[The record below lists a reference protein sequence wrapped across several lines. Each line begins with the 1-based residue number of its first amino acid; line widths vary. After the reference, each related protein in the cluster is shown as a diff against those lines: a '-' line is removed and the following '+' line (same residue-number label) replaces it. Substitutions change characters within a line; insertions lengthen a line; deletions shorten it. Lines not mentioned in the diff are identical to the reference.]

1 MNGGGSVKKR
11 VRELIKDAVIVVLAV
26 SLVVL
31 AVLSLPTQSIRKS
44 PFLSSLLQPL
54 ASLLG
59 LEEAELAYL
68 EVNEPVMDAAQPLA
82 ISVNTAAGRYTAIW
96 DFDALDE
103 TFETLG
109 GALGQALDT
118 AHTPEVSTRSA
129 LRTALQGESAY
140 FSYGL
145 RLPAA
150 VLASW
155 LDAAPEEALPQV
167 DACALV
173 IEDEAVALYLVGS
186 TVQKAATGLSAETL
200 SPLLSQ
206 FRPDGSAFAF
216 ETTATV
222 DGFSL
227 LPTGTPA
234 LPDAQLSSP
243 CDSRFTEAL
252 ATALGFNPYG
262 DTTYTDAAGVTSFTE
277 AGCALEAAP
286 DGQIRLTVTA
296 NDRFRAADET
306 EEALVEEARR
316 LVTLTAGESAGAARL
331 YLTEITQND
340 AGETI
345 CAFDYYLSGV
355 KVTLSTGHA
364 AEVTFL
370 GQSVRSMIVQA
381 LTFTTTGA
389 TLPLMPV
396 TQAAAILAPGE
407 SLALSYQLQGSTL
420 QAGWVR

>member
-1 MNGGGSVKKR
+1 MKR
-11 VRELIKDAVIVVLAV
+11 RVQELIKDVVIVVLAV
-26 SLVVL
+26 SLIVL
-31 AVLSLPTQSIRKS
+31 AVLSLPAQSIRKS

-59 LEEAELAYL
+59 LEQAELAYL
-68 EVNEPVMDAAQPLA
+68 EVKEPVMDAALPLA
-82 ISVNTAAGRYTAIW
+82 ISVNTETGRSTAIW
-96 DFDALDE
+96 DFDALDSA
-103 TFETLG
+103 FETLG

-118 AHTPEVSTRSA
+118 ARTPEISSRSD
-129 LRTALQGESAY
+129 LRTALQGESVY
-140 FSYGL
+140 FSYDL

-155 LDAAPEEALPQV
+155 LDAAPEVELPQV

-173 IEDEAVALYLVGS
+173 IEGEEVALYLVGA

-200 SPLLSQ
+200 SPLLAQ

-216 ETTATV
+216 ETDATV
-222 DGFSL
+222 DAFSL
-227 LPTGTPA
+227 LPTGSPA
-234 LPDAQLSSP
+234 LPDAQVESP

-296 NDRFRAADET
+296 DDRFQAADQT

-316 LVTLTAGESAGAARL
+316 LATLTAGESAGAARL
-331 YLTEITQND
+331 YLTAITEGD

-345 CAFDYYLSGV
+345 CTFDYYLSGV
-355 KVTLSTGHA
+355 KVTLSAGHA
-364 AEVTFL
+364 AEVTFV
-370 GQSVRSMIVQA
+370 GQSVRAMTAQA

-389 TLPLMPV
+389 TLPVMPV

-407 SLALSYQLQGSTL
+407 KLELSYQLQGDTL
-420 QAGWVR
+420 QAGWVS

>member
-1 MNGGGSVKKR
+1 MKQR
-11 VRELIKDAVIVVLAV
+11 VRELIKDVVIVVLAV
-26 SLVVL
+26 SLAVL
-31 AVLSLPTQSIRKS
+31 TVLSLPAQSIQRS
-44 PFLSSLLQPL
+44 PFLSSLLKPV

-59 LEEAELAYL
+59 LEQAELAYL
-68 EVNEPVMDAAQPLA
+68 EVKEPVMDAAQPQA
-82 ISVNTAAGRYTAIW
+82 ISVNTATGRYTAIW
-96 DFDALDE
+96 DFTALDNA
-103 TFETLG
+103 FETLG

-118 AHTPEVSTRSA
+118 AQTPEVSSRSD
-129 LRTALQGESAY
+129 LRTALQGESVY
-140 FSYGL
+140 FSYDL

-155 LDAAPEEALPQV
+155 LDAAPEVELPQV

-173 IEDEAVALYLVGS
+173 IEGEEVALYLVGA

-222 DGFSL
+222 DAFSL

-262 DTTYTDAAGVTSFTE
+262 DTIYTDAAGVTSFTE

-286 DGQIRLTVTA
+286 DGEIRLTVTVD
-296 NDRFRAADET
+296 DRFRAADET

-316 LVTLTAGESAGAARL
+316 LVTRTAGESAGAARL
-331 YLTEITQND
+331 YLTGVTRND
-340 AGETI
+340 EGETT
-345 CAFDYYLSGV
+345 CTFDYYLSGV

-364 AEVTFL
+364 AEVTFV
-370 GQSVRSMIVQA
+370 GQSVRSMTVRA
-381 LTFTTTGA
+381 LTFTTTGS
-389 TLPLMPV
+389 TLPVMPV
-396 TQAAAILAPGE
+396 AQAAAVLAPGKR
-407 SLALSYQLQGSTL
+407 LVLSYQLQGDTL
-420 QAGWVR
+420 QAGWVS

>member
-1 MNGGGSVKKR
+1 MKR
-11 VRELIKDAVIVVLAV
+11 RVQELIKDVVIVVLAV
-26 SLVVL
+26 SLIVL
-31 AVLSLPTQSIRKS
+31 AVMSLPAQSIRKS

-59 LEEAELAYL
+59 LEQAELAYL
-68 EVNEPVMDAAQPLA
+68 EVKEPVMDAALPLA
-82 ISVNTAAGRYTAIW
+82 ISVNTETGRTTAIW
-96 DFDALDE
+96 DFDALDSA
-103 TFETLG
+103 FETLG

-118 AHTPEVSTRSA
+118 AQTPEISSRSD
-129 LRTALQGESAY
+129 LRTALQGESVY
-140 FSYGL
+140 FSYDL

-155 LDAAPEEALPQV
+155 LDAAPEVELPQV

-173 IEDEAVALYLVGS
+173 IEGEAVALYLVGA

-200 SPLLSQ
+200 SPLLAQ

-216 ETTATV
+216 EVGATV
-222 DGFSL
+222 DAFSL
-227 LPTGTPA
+227 LPTGSPA
-234 LPDAQLSSP
+234 LPDAQVESP
-243 CDSRFTEAL
+243 CDSRFQEAL

-296 NDRFRAADET
+296 DDRFQAADQT

-316 LVTLTAGESAGAARL
+316 LATLTAGESAGAARL
-331 YLTEITQND
+331 YLTAITEND
-340 AGETI
+340 EGETI
-345 CAFDYYLSGV
+345 CTFDYYLSGV

-364 AEVTFL
+364 AEVTFV
-370 GQSVRSMIVQA
+370 GQSVRAMTAQA

-389 TLPLMPV
+389 TLPVMPV

-407 SLALSYQLQGSTL
+407 KLELSYQLQGDTL
-420 QAGWVR
+420 QAGWVS

>member
-1 MNGGGSVKKR
+1 MKR
-11 VRELIKDAVIVVLAV
+11 RVQELIKDVVIVVLAV
-26 SLVVL
+26 SLIVL
-31 AVLSLPTQSIRKS
+31 AVLSLPAQSIRKS

-59 LEEAELAYL
+59 LEQAELAYL
-68 EVNEPVMDAAQPLA
+68 EVKEPVMDAALPLA
-82 ISVNTAAGRYTAIW
+82 ISVNTETGRSTAIW
-96 DFDALDE
+96 DFDALDSA
-103 TFETLG
+103 FETLG

-118 AHTPEVSTRSA
+118 AQTPEISSRSD
-129 LRTALQGESAY
+129 LRTALQGESVY
-140 FSYGL
+140 FSYDL

-155 LDAAPEEALPQV
+155 LDAAPEVELPQV

-173 IEDEAVALYLVGS
+173 IEGEEVALYLVGA

-200 SPLLSQ
+200 SPLLAQ

-216 ETTATV
+216 ETDATV
-222 DGFSL
+222 DAFSL
-227 LPTGTPA
+227 LPTGSPA
-234 LPDAQLSSP
+234 LPDAQVESP
-243 CDSRFTEAL
+243 CDSRFQEAL

-296 NDRFRAADET
+296 DDRFQAADET

-316 LVTLTAGESAGAARL
+316 LATLTAGESAGAARL
-331 YLTEITQND
+331 YLTAITEGD

-345 CAFDYYLSGV
+345 CTFDYYLSGV
-355 KVTLSTGHA
+355 KVTLSAGHA
-364 AEVTFL
+364 AEVTFA
-370 GQSVRSMIVQA
+370 GQSVRAMTAQA

-389 TLPLMPV
+389 TLPVMPV

-407 SLALSYQLQGSTL
+407 KLELSYQLQGDTL
-420 QAGWVR
+420 QAGWVS

>member
-1 MNGGGSVKKR
+1 MKKR
-11 VRELIKDAVIVVLAV
+11 VQELIKDVVIVMLAV
-26 SLVVL
+26 SLIVL
-31 AVLSLPTQSIRKS
+31 AVLSLPAQSIRKS

-59 LEEAELAYL
+59 LEQAELAYL
-68 EVNEPVMDAAQPLA
+68 EVKEPVMDAALPLA
-82 ISVNTAAGRYTAIW
+82 ISVNTETGRSTAIW
-96 DFDALDE
+96 DFDALDSA
-103 TFETLG
+103 FETLG

-118 AHTPEVSTRSA
+118 AQAPEISSRSD
-129 LRTALQGESAY
+129 LRTALQGESVY
-140 FSYGL
+140 FSYDL

-155 LDAAPEEALPQV
+155 LDAAPEVELPQV

-173 IEDEAVALYLVGS
+173 IEGEEVALYLVGA

-200 SPLLSQ
+200 SPLLAQ

-216 ETTATV
+216 EVGATV
-222 DGFSL
+222 DAFSL
-227 LPTGTPA
+227 LPTGAPA
-234 LPDAQLSSP
+234 LPDAQVESP
-243 CDSRFTEAL
+243 CDSRFQEAL

-296 NDRFRAADET
+296 DDRFQAADET

-316 LVTLTAGESAGAARL
+316 LATLTAGESAGAARL
-331 YLTEITQND
+331 YLTAITEGD

-345 CAFDYYLSGV
+345 CTFDYYLSGV
-355 KVTLSTGHA
+355 KVTLSAGHA
-364 AEVTFL
+364 AEVTFV
-370 GQSVRSMIVQA
+370 GQSVRAMAAQA

-389 TLPLMPV
+389 TLPVMPV

-407 SLALSYQLQGSTL
+407 KLELSYQLQGDTL
-420 QAGWVR
+420 QAGWVS